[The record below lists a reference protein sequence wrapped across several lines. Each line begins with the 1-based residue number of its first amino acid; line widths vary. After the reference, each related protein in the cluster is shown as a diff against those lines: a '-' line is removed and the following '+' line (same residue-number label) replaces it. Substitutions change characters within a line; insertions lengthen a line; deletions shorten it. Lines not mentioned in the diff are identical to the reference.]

1 MLLIYILILLFVF
14 LLVYQV
20 YLVNDTFGSNTYS
33 SKLIEGLE
41 NQEETSPTTQEYK
54 PYNLND
60 PNNSLILPQQNAG
73 NIEVLR
79 GRIDTLDGV
88 KKKVDDIQ
96 QSISSMQVQIDTLVQ
111 QQAEYAQDLA
121 GTTPP
126 TVTGTDEL
134 TIEDI

>member
-1 MLLIYILILLFVF
+1 MLLIYILILLFLF

-33 SKLIEGLE
+33 SNLIEGLE
-41 NQEETSPTTQEYK
+41 NEEETSPTTQEYK

-96 QSISSMQVQIDTLVQ
+96 QSISSMQVQIDTLVR

-126 TVTGTDEL
+126 TITGTDEL
-134 TIEDI
+134 TVGDI

>member
-111 QQAEYAQDLA
+111 QQSEYAQELA

>member
-41 NQEETSPTTQEYK
+41 NEEETSPTTQEYK

-111 QQAEYAQDLA
+111 QQAEYAQELA

>member
-41 NQEETSPTTQEYK
+41 NEEETSPTTQEYK

-96 QSISSMQVQIDTLVQ
+96 QSISSMQVQIDTLVR

-121 GTTPP
+121 GSTPP